1 MSNGQGTSSK
11 GEAEPRDLKDVAET
25 GIPSKISS
33 PSDKDVVG
41 DSALDDVSGGAWP
54 STTIKTGIV
63 PPTI

>member
-1 MSNGQGTSSK
+1 MSNTQAANSK
-11 GEAEPRDLKDVAET
+11 GEAEPHDLKDVAET
-25 GIPSKISS
+25 KISS

-54 STTIKTGIV
+54 STTTKTGIV